1 MTLENQIPAAELREI
16 YMKGTLRQR
25 YSIAKQ
31 RLSDPAVEPNR
42 VVTAVAALEGFS
54 RAVAVSI
61 AVDRGKAVEVA
72 YQELR
77 WTKPIDL
84 LRLYIIPALGVHEH
98 RLGTEGE
105 WATLEAAVEFRNLLV
120 HEATFLH
127 GGTARQ
133 LEQCATAFFERLAE
147 LSGVI
152 APQPEGRPVG
162 KSRFVGIDLAWQ
174 SDKNPSGIV
183 VAEGAAVMDVLA
195 VSGPLTGM
203 EEVLSYI
210 DDWLADDIVVAI
222 DAPLIVANPTG
233 QRPCEGEISRR
244 FGRFHASAHTSNL
257 NLYPDPS
264 SVRLAG
270 ALEERGFTMAV
281 TPQEARHREGRW
293 FFEVYPHPAH
303 VVLFDLDQIVKYKKG
318 RVDSRREG
326 QMEFGGL
333 LTKLLPRGEPKLNL
347 GNEVNRLLQEDPWTL
362 RGSRLKQRED
372 ALDAL
377 LCSYLAAH
385 YWYWGEERNEMIG
398 DLDTGNIVVP
408 TVPIRPT

>member
-1 MTLENQIPAAELREI
+1 MTLQDQIPAAELREI
-16 YMKGTLRQR
+16 YMRGTLRQR

-61 AVDRGKAVEVA
+61 AVAKGKALEVA
-72 YQELR
+72 YGELR

-84 LRLYIIPALGVHEH
+84 LRLHIIPGLGVQQH
-98 RLGTEGE
+98 RLGTEEE
-105 WATLEAAVEFRNLLV
+105 WAILETAVEFRNLLV

-127 GGTARQ
+127 GGTALQ
-133 LEQCATAFFERLAE
+133 LEQCAIAFFERLAE
-147 LSGVI
+147 VSGVI
-152 APQPEGRPVG
+152 EPQPDKRPAG
-162 KSRFVGIDLAWQ
+162 KSRFIGIDLAWQ

-183 VAEGAAVMDVLA
+183 VAEGAAALDVVA
-195 VSGPLTGM
+195 VSGPVTGM
-203 EEVLSYI
+203 EQVLRYI

-222 DAPLIVANPTG
+222 DAPLIVANATG
-233 QRPCEGEISRR
+233 QRPCESEISRR

-270 ALEERGFTMAV
+270 ALEERGFSMAV
-281 TPQEARHREGRW
+281 TPEEARHRGGRW

-303 VVLFDLDQIVKYKKG
+303 VVLFDLDQIVKYKRG
-318 RVDSRREG
+318 RVDSRRAG
-326 QMEFGGL
+326 QMEFAGL
-333 LTKLLPRGEPKLNL
+333 LAKLLPRGEPKLNL
-347 GNEVNRLLQEDPWTL
+347 SSEVNRLLQQDPWTL
-362 RGSRLKQRED
+362 RGSSLKQRED
-372 ALDAL
+372 GLDAL

-398 DLDTGNIVVP
+398 DWDTGNIVVP
-408 TVPIRPT
+408 TAPIRPT